1 MTGATVRKYRVL
13 SVTRFCLLVV
23 LAGCGDHRRQ
33 VRLPQAEPGQIQFQS
48 YCAACHQYD
57 GQRMGDAPALAGSH
71 WVTGPASRLIRIVLH
86 GVRGPMVVDGKTY
99 DREMPGFGQILSDT
113 QVVCP
118 CCRKSASSSA
128 HLPNRSQRRWLAGY
142 VPRTRSGHSTGVWM
156 SYSKNLRRAICVPVR
171 IRCPLGRLCRRENGL
186 R

>member
-1 MTGATVRKYRVL
+1 MRKYRVL

-23 LAGCGDHRRQ
+23 LVGCGDHRRQ

-57 GQRMGDAPALAGSH
+57 GQRMGDAPALAGSQ
-71 WVTGPASRLIRIVLH
+71 WVTGPPSRLIRIVLH

-113 QVVCP
+113 QVVSLLSYV
-118 CCRKSASSSA
+118 RKQFGAPSEPITAEMVGRVRA
-128 HLPNRSQRRWLAGY
+128 ANQK
-142 VPRTRSGHSTGVWM
+142 RTQYWRVDELLE
-156 SYSKNLRRAICVPVR
+156 KP
-171 IRCPLGRLCRRENGL
+171 
-186 R
+186 

>member
-23 LAGCGDHRRQ
+23 LAGCGNHRRQ
-33 VRLPQAEPGQIQFQS
+33 VRLPRAEPGQIQFQS

-57 GQRMGDAPALAGSH
+57 GQRMGDAPELSGSP
-71 WVTGPASRLIRIVLH
+71 WVTGPESRLIRIVLH

-113 QVVCP
+113 QVV
-118 CCRKSASSSA
+118 SLLSYV
-128 HLPNRSQRRWLAGY
+128 RRQFGAPSKPITAEM
-142 VPRTRSGHSTGVWM
+142 VSRVRAANQTRTQYWRVDELLE
-156 SYSKNLRRAICVPVR
+156 KP
-171 IRCPLGRLCRRENGL
+171 
-186 R
+186 

>member
-1 MTGATVRKYRVL
+1 MRKYRVL
-13 SVTRFCLLVV
+13 SMTRFCLLVV

-57 GQRMGDAPALAGSH
+57 GQRMGDAPALAGSQ

-99 DREMPGFGQILSDT
+99 DREMPGFGQILSDSEVAFLLSYVRRQFGVPSGPITADIVSRVRAANQTRT
-113 QVVCP
+113 QYWRVDELLETP
-118 CCRKSASSSA
+118 
-128 HLPNRSQRRWLAGY
+128 
-142 VPRTRSGHSTGVWM
+142 
-156 SYSKNLRRAICVPVR
+156 
-171 IRCPLGRLCRRENGL
+171 
-186 R
+186 

>member
-23 LAGCGDHRRQ
+23 LAGCEHHRRQ

-57 GQRMGDAPALAGSH
+57 GQRMGDAPALAGSQ

-113 QVVCP
+113 EV
-118 CCRKSASSSA
+118 ASLLSYV
-128 HLPNRSQRRWLAGY
+128 RRQFGALSEPITAEM
-142 VPRTRSGHSTGVWM
+142 VSRVRAANQTRTQYWRVDELLE
-156 SYSKNLRRAICVPVR
+156 KP
-171 IRCPLGRLCRRENGL
+171 
-186 R
+186 

>member
-1 MTGATVRKYRVL
+1 VRKYRVL

-23 LAGCGDHRRQ
+23 LVGCGDHRRQ

-57 GQRMGDAPALAGSH
+57 GQRMGDAPALTGSQ

-113 QVVCP
+113 QVV
-118 CCRKSASSSA
+118 SLLSYV
-128 HLPNRSQRRWLAGY
+128 RRQFGAPSKPITAEM
-142 VPRTRSGHSTGVWM
+142 VSRVRAANQTRTQYWRVDELLE
-156 SYSKNLRRAICVPVR
+156 KP
-171 IRCPLGRLCRRENGL
+171 
-186 R
+186 